1 MKKLQYIVGFIILLL
16 FFYFT
21 DSLMA
26 QTKYKVEYDIEQSNP
41 IDWEDGDSS
50 EVIISLGSTATTEI
64 YRVKVSGGDYSR
76 LVYDDVV
83 TLLNHDPENP
93 ETEISFYKLSSCPTA
108 DSYFPV
114 EVTGSF
120 THCRDHLTF
129 GIPGQ
134 GTYSQLPESGFI
146 VYYDCVVFLDHY
158 SRIVQLSESL
168 IVPDNYEINDCDPFT
183 IKVAECED
191 IQLTYALEY
200 SYTDSMGNIINGELS
215 AYSLKSASLTFN
227 LTDIPGIDPSMDTPI
242 VKTRARYVAD
252 VRSSDNSH
260 FSEWVSL
267 DIKACSPELQ
277 NTIKTDATCN
287 GAADGS
293 VTLEF
298 DRNVDSSVGYEMRY
312 FIFQGSP
319 PINATV
325 DQLKT
330 DPPVFPN
337 QSFKDPLGITLMPLN
352 DGSGYYTG
360 TFEGLEGSSTIDN
373 GNTVLNYAEYY
384 IIYQEVRYDFPNQG
398 DVDVKSGGIT
408 PKFTIESPS
417 PIIPFGS
424 IIAPQFCGDTAEISF
439 AATGGDNLDSSGI
452 YKFQYRLNGGEWLS
466 NELNPQPI
474 ELGAIAQN
482 VEVKAFY
489 SVENCESD
497 PVPLNGQIPAT
508 PPSLSF
514 ENPNPGIASSNNSND
529 GVISINYD
537 GGTPNYTFELA
548 KENET
553 TLEFET
559 ITNPKL
565 IHNSLNQT
573 VEFQELGIGT
583 YKITITDSNGCN
595 LTSENI
601 LVTTIPPP
609 QIVDQQVN
617 QILCPNGNDGSITLT
632 ISGGVLNYNYQWTIN
647 GAMSPIQTTG
657 NQTIS
662 LNNLSEPGE
671 YILKVASAGFTEFD
685 DPSGYES
692 TTITLNTPE
701 EVIINSATP
710 NNISCLGAQDGSI
723 SVMASGGS
731 SYEYKLDFFDT
742 WTPLN
747 NGTIPIT
754 SGGFYDIYLRNQNN
768 CEADPVIGVLV
779 SEPDEI
785 TVSSTSEN
793 TTTNGGNQGG
803 IMLNIAGGTPFSP
816 TAEAYAI
823 SWAKDGQPFTPPNGS
838 TSSNL
843 INLEAGEYI
852 AQITDANG
860 CSPLSNLPIV
870 IDQPGP
876 LGISSLT
883 PSSVLCKGEA
893 TGGIT
898 AAVTG
903 VAPFN
908 YIWERQD
915 GQSIISPNTPT
926 IANLTEGIY
935 ILRLTDA
942 SGDPEVTDTV
952 TVTEPLETFDAIVVP
967 TVASCYGG
975 NDGSIQITVLGG
987 TAPYEYAIDDGFGF
1001 QVGDT
1006 FNDLAPRTYVV
1017 IVRDNNLCEFTTIV
1031 EIIEPLQI
1039 SVTESISNVTST
1051 GGSDGSINLEVLG
1064 GTEPYAYSWT
1074 GPGITIP
1081 RTTKDIDVLVT
1092 GNYTVEITSPG
1103 NQGGIDGCYF
1113 AQTFFVPEPGPLSIN
1128 NITTTDVNCFGEA
1141 TGSITTMV
1149 TGEGTIVYE
1158 WTFANG
1164 SPIPIS
1170 NGTDGP
1176 DITGI
1181 DAGSYMLTVTDNNTT
1196 TSSPPIAI
1204 NQPSAP
1210 LNITNI
1216 FTTNVSCF
1224 GGSDGSVQIEAFGG
1238 TGAYTYSLDGINYQ
1252 NSPFFNGLAQGSIAV
1267 YVRDSNNCDFISP
1280 NPVIINEPQE
1290 LSFVIDLQQ
1299 PLSAA
1304 NVSDGA
1310 ISISASGGTGSLG
1323 YSWTGPNGFTS
1334 TNEDIIDLEAGD
1346 YILTITDDNYAL
1358 NNDLGCLL
1366 VSSPITIAEPGTLL
1380 VDLVQTVMLECNGDD
1395 FGEIMATVQGG
1406 VPPYSYEWFQV
1417 TNGNSILEEDTKI
1430 IGNLS
1435 TGEYFVRVTDANS
1448 ISRESLPISITQP
1461 GVLDITVVELTG
1473 GLCNGGAT
1481 GAIEVTVSGG
1491 TGPYSYLWSNGSITQ
1506 NLIDLEPGEYNLEVF
1521 DDNGCFEETTV
1532 TINPAPDPVH
1542 IADATVSNVSQY
1554 MANDG
1559 KITLQIEG
1567 GATPYAMNWIRLSD
1581 NKEMG
1586 NTQEITNLT
1595 AGSYQVYI
1603 SDNNGC
1609 NLTAIYDITQPDIVE
1624 EIITQPS
1631 CYGENN
1637 GSIEIVVNQGN
1648 GTFSYSWNTGASTNN
1663 ITNLAPGNYTV
1674 NINGFGNG
1682 TLTRTYVIE
1691 EPIPLEV
1698 NLGEDRTLCKG
1709 QVLVLNATADNSNAT
1724 YNWTSDNGFSS
1735 SDPSVT
1741 INDSGNYSVVVKNQN
1756 GCMAMDTIFVDVTD
1770 DEINAEFAVS
1780 SQVFVGESLIAVDIS
1795 YPLPETQEWILPEG
1809 ATILKQD
1816 SDEAE
1821 MVFNAPGEYGIGIIT
1836 QIGECFAKQTKKVL
1850 VTENEVLTSGDGQ
1863 ADPRKLIEDFI
1874 IYPNPTDGKFTADIV
1889 LSERGN
1895 ISIKIFNF
1903 ANNALMASKK
1913 DRGASSYLI
1922 PFDISG
1928 LPSGVYAVLLET
1940 AYGNSLRKI
1949 ILK

>member
-1 MKKLQYIVGFIILLL
+1 MRKLFLVISISCTFILSNTLFCQEQEYDVYVNYSFYSFDWNGSTGARTSLTNFRL
-16 FFYFT
+16 FFPDGSQINFNRTFESSFIGPSTVVDGVFSGRTTSTTLTYLNNLYINEYYAT
-21 DSLMA
+21 D
-26 QTKYKVEYDIEQSNP
+26 N
-41 IDWEDGDSS
+41 
-50 EVIISLGSTATTEI
+50 GSVNSIGTSA
-64 YRVKVSGGDYSR
+64 S
-76 LVYDDVV
+76 
-83 TLLNHDPENP
+83 
-93 ETEISFYKLSSCPTA
+93 
-108 DSYFPV
+108 SYFMTDFNPQGWYMSGMV
-114 EVTGSF
+114 SILQEIEIEAPSLDPLCYQDQIRLEATSGHPINYIWEYKGVNDIDFIPFGGSSSYQNVS
-120 THCRDHLTF
+120 L
-129 GIPGQ
+129 
-134 GTYSQLPESGFI
+134 
-146 VYYDCVVFLDHY
+146 LD
-158 SRIVQLSESL
+158 L
-168 IVPDNYEINDCDPFT
+168 
-183 IKVAECED
+183 
-191 IQLTYALEY
+191 
-200 SYTDSMGNIINGELS
+200 YTDYNVLLENLNKTIEFRIHNTANNYYSNIV
-215 AYSLKSASLTFN
+215 TFSWA
-227 LTDIPGIDPSMDTPI
+227 G
-242 VKTRARYVAD
+242 
-252 VRSSDNSH
+252 
-260 FSEWVSL
+260 
-267 DIKACSPELQ
+267 CSPNLIPELTRTT
-277 NTIKTDATCN
+277 NETCHGDN
-287 GAADGS
+287 DGS
-293 VTLEF
+293 VTLTFEDAVAEGF
-298 DRNVDSSVGYEMRY
+298 QMRY
-312 FIFQGSP
+312 FIYQGEPPTSTTEEELKANP
-319 PINATV
+319 PI
-325 DQLKT
+325 
-330 DPPVFPN
+330 FPN
-337 QSFKDPLGITLMPLN
+337 QVFSDPLGITMVPLN

-360 TFEGLEGSSTIDN
+360 NFDGLDGSSAIDN
-373 GNTVLNYAEYY
+373 GNTALNYADYY

-398 DVDVKSGGIT
+398 DVDVKSGQVT

-417 PIIPFGS
+417 PVIPSGS
-424 IIAPQFCGDTAEISF
+424 IIAPQFCGDAAEISF

-452 YKFQYRLNGGEWLS
+452 YTFQYRLNGGEWLT

-474 ELGAIAQN
+474 ELGATAQN

-489 SVENCESD
+489 SEGNCESD
-497 PVPLNGQIPAT
+497 PVPLNGQIPAA

-514 ENPNPGIASSNNSND
+514 ENPNPGIVSSNNSND

-559 ITNPKL
+559 ITNPNL

-583 YKITITDSNGCN
+583 YKITITDSNGCI

-601 LVTTIPPP
+601 EVTTIPPP
-609 QIVDQQVN
+609 QIDDQQVN
-617 QILCPNGNDGSITLT
+617 QIACPNGDDGSISLN

-647 GAMSPIQTTG
+647 GVTSPTQSTG
-657 NQTIS
+657 GQTIS

-671 YILKVASAGFTEFD
+671 YILKVASTGFTEFD
-685 DPSGYES
+685 DPSGYDS

-710 NNISCLGAQDGSI
+710 NNINCLGAADGNI
-723 SVMASGGS
+723 TITASGGT
-731 SYEYKLDFFDT
+731 SYEYKLGFFGT

-754 SGGFYDIYLRNQNN
+754 RGGFYDVYLRNQNN
-768 CEADPVIGVLV
+768 CEADPFIGVLV
-779 SEPDEI
+779 SEPDEL
-785 TVSSTSEN
+785 TVSSSTEN
-793 TTTNGGNQGG
+793 ATTNGGNQGS
-803 IMLNIAGGTPFSP
+803 ITLNIAGGTPFSP
-816 TAEAYAI
+816 PAEAYAI
-823 SWAKDGQPFTPPNGS
+823 SWAKDGQPFTPPTGS
-838 TSSNL
+838 TSFNL
-843 INLEAGEYI
+843 INLEAGEYF

-860 CSPLSNLPIV
+860 CLPIINPPIT
-870 IDQPGP
+870 IDEPGP
-876 LGISSLT
+876 LAITSLT
-883 PSSVLCKGEA
+883 STPVPCMGEA
-893 TGGIT
+893 TGSIT

-915 GQSIISPNTPT
+915 GQPITSPNTPT

-952 TVTEPLETFDAIVVP
+952 TVTEPLETLDAIVVP
-967 TVASCYGG
+967 TAASCFGG
-975 NDGSIQITVLGG
+975 NDGSIQITALGG

-1017 IVRDNNLCEFTTIV
+1017 IVRDNNLCEFTTTV

-1039 SVTESISNVTST
+1039 SVTESILNVTST
-1051 GGSDGSINLEVLG
+1051 GGSDGSINLQVLG

-1074 GPGITIP
+1074 GPGIAIP

-1113 AQTFFVPEPGPLSIN
+1113 AQTFFVPEPGPLYIN
-1128 NITTTDVNCFGEA
+1128 NITTTDVNCFGET

-1158 WTFANG
+1158 WTFADG
-1164 SPIPIS
+1164 SPILVS

-1204 NQPSAP
+1204 NQPNAP

-1216 FTTNVSCF
+1216 FTTDVSCF
-1224 GGSDGSVQIEAFGG
+1224 GGSDGSVQIEVFGG
-1238 TGAYTYSLDGINYQ
+1238 TEAYTYSLDGINYQ
-1252 NSPFFNGLAQGSIAV
+1252 NSPFFNGLAQGSITV

-1280 NPVIINEPQE
+1280 DPVIINEPQE

-1310 ISISASGGTGSLG
+1310 ISISASGGTGNLS
-1323 YSWTGPNGFTS
+1323 YSWTGPDGFTS
-1334 TNEDIIDLEAGD
+1334 TNEDIIDLAAGD
-1346 YILTITDDNYAL
+1346 YILTITDDNYTL

-1366 VSSPITIAEPGTLL
+1366 ISSPITIAEPGILL
-1380 VDLVQTVMLECNGDD
+1380 VDLFQTVMLECNGDD
-1395 FGEIMATVQGG
+1395 FGEITATVQGG
-1406 VPPYSYEWFQV
+1406 VPPYTYEWFQV
-1417 TNGNSILEEDTKI
+1417 TNGNSILEEDTEI

-1448 ISRESLPISITQP
+1448 ISTESLPISITQP
-1461 GVLDITVVELTG
+1461 RVLDIKVVELTG
-1473 GLCNGGAT
+1473 VLCNGGAT
-1481 GAIEVTVSGG
+1481 GAIEVSVSGG
-1491 TGPYSYLWSNGSITQ
+1491 TGPYSYLWNNGSNTQ
-1506 NLIDLEPGEYNLEVF
+1506 NLIDLEPGEYTLEVF

-1532 TINPAPDPVH
+1532 TINPAPDPVR
-1542 IADATVSNVSQY
+1542 IVDATASNVSQY

-1559 KITLQIEG
+1559 KISLQIEG
-1567 GATPYAMNWIRLSD
+1567 GATPYAINCIRLSD
-1581 NKEMG
+1581 NMEMG

-1609 NLTAIYDITQPDIVE
+1609 SLTGIYEISQPDIVE

-1631 CYGENN
+1631 CSGENN
-1637 GSIEIVVNQGN
+1637 GSIEIVVNQDN
-1648 GTFSYSWNTGASTNN
+1648 GTFTYSWNTGASTNK
-1663 ITNLAPGNYTV
+1663 ITNLAPGNYSV

-1709 QVLVLNATADNSNAT
+1709 QVLVLNATADNSNAI

-1735 SDPSVT
+1735 SEPSVT
-1741 INDSGNYSVVVKNQN
+1741 INESGNYSVVVTNQN
-1756 GCMAMDTIFVDVTD
+1756 GCMATGTIFVDVAD

-1780 SQVFVGESLIAVDIS
+1780 SQVYVGESLIAVDIS
-1795 YPLPETQEWILPEG
+1795 YPLPETQEWILPDSG
-1809 ATILKQD
+1809 TVIKQD

-1821 MVFNAPGEYGIGIIT
+1821 IVFNQAGEYEIGIIT
-1836 QIGECFAKQTKKVL
+1836 KIGECSAQQTKKVL
-1850 VTENEVLTSGDGQ
+1850 VVENESFTAVEGEE
-1863 ADPRKLIEDFI
+1863 DPRKLIEDFI
-1874 IYPNPTDGKFTADIV
+1874 IYPNPTSGEFIADIT

-1903 ANNALMASKK
+1903 ANNALMASTKA
-1913 DRGASSYLI
+1913 RGERSYNI
-1922 PFDISG
+1922 PFNISG

-1940 AYGNSLRKI
+1940 PYGNSLRKI

>member
-1 MKKLQYIVGFIILLL
+1 MKSILLLVFILLSLNLMGQSYQVIIDGRLPPGNQNGEINYGDGTFSARGGSVDFSINNFSQENVQFREVLQNQTLSLLSLRIEYYPTCANETFGKGEAYNVSELIPSPNQNRMGISQCDAYISVDAIPENMSITASTTSVCEGGTIDLLNSDDYPIEARTWRYHVPAYQGNPGLSGYIPDDFLSNDKKLASFTMQDLLKGETRNYIGSTVEFYMGYGAYRFSEIIQIEIDYCTPLARAFPLNAACFGGTGSVDIQFERGLRESENEYILIELNNVSDGFNIPLPDEEINSLDNNNGYSIPESLIPGSYEIQFQSWIDPDGLGGDDPYPNGLGFPVLFEILAPTPVIIDNVVTVQNPSCPGEFGERTIEVSGGQEFQTGIYQYTKDAGASWQTSTSPNSITYTDLEQSGNYTFGVKLVFTDGSGECISESSIDQLVPDISTPLMLTPNTGIVNQPSSPTSSDGIIFAEVTGGNQNFNFELFSASDPVNPISTITQPARIHQFTNLGIGIYFLKIKDNNGCEVENESTPFELVATPSPNIDSREITEISCLGDNNGFIII
-16 FFYFT
+16 
-21 DSLMA
+21 
-26 QTKYKVEYDIEQSNP
+26 DIS
-41 IDWEDGDSS
+41 DG
-50 EVIISLGSTATTEI
+50 VAP
-64 YRVKVSGGDYSR
+64 Y
-76 LVYDDVV
+76 
-83 TLLNHDPENP
+83 
-93 ETEISFYKLSSCPTA
+93 
-108 DSYFPV
+108 
-114 EVTGSF
+114 
-120 THCRDHLTF
+120 
-129 GIPGQ
+129 
-134 GTYSQLPESGFI
+134 
-146 VYYDCVVFLDHY
+146 
-158 SRIVQLSESL
+158 
-168 IVPDNYEINDCDPFT
+168 NYE
-183 IKVAECED
+183 
-191 IQLTYALEY
+191 
-200 SYTDSMGNIINGELS
+200 
-215 AYSLKSASLTFN
+215 
-227 LTDIPGIDPSMDTPI
+227 
-242 VKTRARYVAD
+242 
-252 VRSSDNSH
+252 
-260 FSEWVSL
+260 
-267 DIKACSPELQ
+267 
-277 NTIKTDATCN
+277 
-287 GAADGS
+287 
-293 VTLEF
+293 
-298 DRNVDSSVGYEMRY
+298 
-312 FIFQGSP
+312 
-319 PINATV
+319 
-325 DQLKT
+325 
-330 DPPVFPN
+330 
-337 QSFKDPLGITLMPLN
+337 
-352 DGSGYYTG
+352 
-360 TFEGLEGSSTIDN
+360 
-373 GNTVLNYAEYY
+373 
-384 IIYQEVRYDFPNQG
+384 
-398 DVDVKSGGIT
+398 
-408 PKFTIESPS
+408 
-417 PIIPFGS
+417 
-424 IIAPQFCGDTAEISF
+424 
-439 AATGGDNLDSSGI
+439 
-452 YKFQYRLNGGEWLS
+452 
-466 NELNPQPI
+466 
-474 ELGAIAQN
+474 
-482 VEVKAFY
+482 
-489 SVENCESD
+489 
-497 PVPLNGQIPAT
+497 
-508 PPSLSF
+508 
-514 ENPNPGIASSNNSND
+514 
-529 GVISINYD
+529 
-537 GGTPNYTFELA
+537 
-548 KENET
+548 
-553 TLEFET
+553 
-559 ITNPKL
+559 
-565 IHNSLNQT
+565 
-573 VEFQELGIGT
+573 
-583 YKITITDSNGCN
+583 
-595 LTSENI
+595 
-601 LVTTIPPP
+601 
-609 QIVDQQVN
+609 
-617 QILCPNGNDGSITLT
+617 
-632 ISGGVLNYNYQWTIN
+632 WTIN
-647 GAMSPIQTTG
+647 GVMSPIQTTG

-671 YILKVASAGFTEFD
+671 YILKVASTGFTEFD
-685 DPSGYES
+685 DPSGYVS
-692 TTITLNTPE
+692 TTITMNPPE
-701 EVIINSATP
+701 EVIIASATP
-710 NNISCLGAQDGSI
+710 NNISCFGTQDGGI
-723 SVMASGGS
+723 AVTPSGGI
-731 SYEYKLDFFDT
+731 SYEYKLGFFGT
-742 WTPLN
+742 WTPLD

-754 SGGFYDIYLRNQNN
+754 RGGFYDLYLRNQNN

-779 SEPDEI
+779 SEPDEL

-793 TTTNGGNQGG
+793 ATTNGGNQGG
-803 IMLNIAGGTPFSP
+803 ITLNIAGGTPFSP
-816 TAEAYAI
+816 LGEAYAI
-823 SWAKDGQPFTPPNGS
+823 SWAKDGQPFTPPTGS

-860 CSPLSNLPIV
+860 CSPIINPAIT
-870 IDQPGP
+870 IDEPGP
-876 LGISSLT
+876 LGITGLT
-883 PSSVLCKGEA
+883 STPVLCMGEA
-893 TGGIT
+893 TGSIT

-915 GQSIISPNTPT
+915 GQPIISPNTPT

-952 TVTEPLETFDAIVVP
+952 TVTEPLETLDAIVVP
-967 TVASCYGG
+967 TAASCYGG
-975 NDGSIQITVLGG
+975 NDGSIQITALGG

-1006 FNDLAPRTYVV
+1006 FNDLTPRTYVV
-1017 IVRDNNLCEFTTIV
+1017 IVRDNNLCEFTTTV

-1051 GGSDGSINLEVLG
+1051 GGSDGSITLEVSG
-1064 GTEPYAYSWT
+1064 GTEPYTYSWT
-1074 GPGITIP
+1074 GSGITIP

-1092 GNYTVEITSPG
+1092 GNYTVEITSLG

-1141 TGSITTMV
+1141 TGSIITMV

-1158 WTFANG
+1158 WTFADG

-1181 DAGSYMLTVTDNNTT
+1181 DAGSYILTVTDNNTT

-1210 LNITNI
+1210 LNIINI
-1216 FTTNVSCF
+1216 FTTAVSCF

-1252 NSPFFNGLAQGSIAV
+1252 NSPLFNGLAQGSIVV

-1280 NPVIINEPQE
+1280 DSVNINEPQE

-1323 YSWTGPNGFTS
+1323 YSWTGPDGFTS
-1334 TNEDIIDLEAGD
+1334 TNEDIIDLAAGD

-1417 TNGNSILEEDTKI
+1417 TNGNSILEEDTEI

-1448 ISRESLPISITQP
+1448 ISTESLPISITQP

-1473 GLCNGGAT
+1473 VLCNGGAT
-1481 GAIEVTVSGG
+1481 GAIEVSVSGG
-1491 TGPYSYLWSNGSITQ
+1491 TGPYNFFWSNGSNTQ
-1506 NLIDLEPGEYNLEVF
+1506 NLIDLEPGEYSLEVF

-1532 TINPAPDPVH
+1532 TINPAPDPVR
-1542 IADATVSNVSQY
+1542 IVDATASNVSQY

-1559 KITLQIEG
+1559 KISLQIEG

-1603 SDNNGC
+1603 SDNIGC
-1609 NLTAIYDITQPDIVE
+1609 RLTAIYDISQPDIVE

-1637 GSIEIVVNQGN
+1637 GGIEIVVNQGN

-1698 NLGEDRTLCKG
+1698 NLGDDRTLCKG

-1741 INDSGNYSVVVKNQN
+1741 INESGNYSVVVTNQN
-1756 GCMAMDTIFVDVTD
+1756 GCLAMDAIFVDVTD

-1795 YPLPETQEWILPEG
+1795 YPLPETQQWILPDG
-1809 ATILKQD
+1809 GTVIKQD

-1821 MVFNAPGEYGIGIIT
+1821 LVFNQAGEYVIGIIT
-1836 QIGECFAKQTKKVL
+1836 KIGECWAQQTKKVL
-1850 VTENEVLTSGDGQ
+1850 VVENETFTSGEGEE
-1863 ADPRKLIEDFI
+1863 DPRKLIEDFI
-1874 IYPNPTDGKFTADIV
+1874 IYPNPTSGEFVADIT

-1903 ANNALMASKK
+1903 ANNALMASEKA
-1913 DRGASSYLI
+1913 RGERSYNI

-1940 AYGNSLRKI
+1940 PYGNSLRKV
-1949 ILK
+1949 ILN

>member
-1 MKKLQYIVGFIILLL
+1 MRKLILVLITTGTFSLLPRILIGQEFDIYLNYSFIGSGSYPRTAQVNIFSNSAIGSPIL
-16 FFYFT
+16 FNNDYPDPGFT
-21 DSLMA
+21 DSFNV
-26 QTKYKVEYDIEQSNP
+26 QGISGIRT
-41 IDWEDGDSS
+41 SS
-50 EVIISLGSTATTEI
+50 PSVIITGVMDVTILGSST
-64 YRVKVSGGDYSR
+64 GDYKSVP
-76 LVYDDVV
+76 LTN
-83 TLLNHDPENP
+83 TLKTN
-93 ETEISFYKLSSCPTA
+93 SFLLTA
-108 DSYFPV
+108 DYTTFNAN
-114 EVTGSF
+114 
-120 THCRDHLTF
+120 LTISNKMEF
-129 GIPGQ
+129 SI
-134 GTYSQLPESGFI
+134 S
-146 VYYDCVVFLDHY
+146 
-158 SRIVQLSESL
+158 
-168 IVPDNYEINDCDPFT
+168 
-183 IKVAECED
+183 
-191 IQLTYALEY
+191 
-200 SYTDSMGNIINGELS
+200 
-215 AYSLKSASLTFN
+215 SASLCYKDKINITANHGHPLESYFWEYSV
-227 LTDIPGIDPSMDTPI
+227 PSMGVDWTAMPNI
-242 VKTRARYVAD
+242 FQR
-252 VRSSDNSH
+252 RSELN
-260 FSEWVSL
+260 VSL
-267 DIKACSPELQ
+267 IDIIGTDNKDFIEEVIYFRLSNTINNYSLPSLSYSFTDCSTKLIPELTRTT
-277 NTIKTDATCN
+277 NETCHGDN
-287 GAADGS
+287 DGS
-293 VTLEF
+293 VTLTFEDDVAEGF
-298 DRNVDSSVGYEMRY
+298 QMRY
-312 FIFQGSP
+312 FLYEGSHP
-319 PINATV
+319 GNPSETE
-325 DQLKT
+325 LKAN
-330 DPPVFPN
+330 DPTFPGTTK
-337 QSFKDPLGITLMPLN
+337 QTISDPLLTLTPN
-352 DGSGYYTG
+352 VNGYSGTV
-360 TFEGLEGSSTIDN
+360 TDLSGSSIAAN
-373 GNTVLNYAEYY
+373 GSTLNYADYF
-384 IIYQEVRYDFPNQG
+384 IVYQEVDYSINP
-398 DVDVKSGGIT
+398 VEVKSGGIT
-408 PKFTIESPS
+408 PTTFRISRPSEISISIPSENIIQPNCFGDKGSVTINGFGGGFAPNENTSLEYGIQGDDESWNSNPTFSYLEPGKYIFLARSPTKCTSLPSEEIIISAPPILTFTKPS
-417 PIIPFGS
+417 PGI
-424 IIAPQFCGDTAEISF
+424 T
-439 AATGGDNLDSSGI
+439 SS
-452 YKFQYRLNGGEWLS
+452 
-466 NELNPQPI
+466 
-474 ELGAIAQN
+474 
-482 VEVKAFY
+482 
-489 SVENCESD
+489 
-497 PVPLNGQIPAT
+497 
-508 PPSLSF
+508 
-514 ENPNPGIASSNNSND
+514 SSTMN
-529 GVISINYD
+529 GVIGINYD
-537 GGTPNYTFELA
+537 GGTPNYTFELT

-583 YKITITDSNGCN
+583 YKITIIDSNGCN

-609 QIVDQQVN
+609 QIVNQQVN
-617 QILCPNGNDGSITLT
+617 QILCPNGNNGSITLT

-647 GAMSPIQTTG
+647 GVLSPIQTTG

-671 YILKVASAGFTEFD
+671 YILKVASTGFTEFD
-685 DPSGYES
+685 DPSGYVS
-692 TTITLNTPE
+692 TTITMNPPE
-701 EVIINSATP
+701 EVIIASATP
-710 NNISCLGAQDGSI
+710 NNISCFGTQDGGI
-723 SVMASGGS
+723 AVTTSGGT
-731 SYEYKLDFFDT
+731 SYEYKLGFFGT
-742 WTPLN
+742 WTPLD

-754 SGGFYDIYLRNQNN
+754 RGGFYDLYLRNQNN

-779 SEPDEI
+779 SEPDEL

-793 TTTNGGNQGG
+793 ATTNGGNQGG
-803 IMLNIAGGTPFSP
+803 ITLNIAGGTPYSP
-816 TAEAYAI
+816 PAEAYAI
-823 SWAKDGQPFTPPNGS
+823 SWAKDGQPFTPPTGS

-852 AQITDANG
+852 AQIIDTNG
-860 CSPLSNLPIV
+860 CSPIINSPIT
-870 IDQPGP
+870 IDEPGP
-876 LGISSLT
+876 LGITSLT
-883 PSSVLCKGEA
+883 STPVLCMGEA
-893 TGGIT
+893 TGSIT

-908 YIWERQD
+908 YVWERQD
-915 GQSIISPNTPT
+915 GQPIISPNTPT

-952 TVTEPLETFDAIVVP
+952 TVTEPLETLEAIVVP
-967 TVASCYGG
+967 TAASCYGG
-975 NDGSIQITVLGG
+975 NDGSIQINALGG

-1001 QVGDT
+1001 QVSDT
-1006 FNDLAPRTYVV
+1006 FNDLASRTYVV
-1017 IVRDNNLCEFTTIV
+1017 IVRDNNLCEFTTTV

-1051 GGSDGSINLEVLG
+1051 GGSDGSITLEVSG
-1064 GTEPYAYSWT
+1064 GTEPYTYSWT

-1092 GNYTVEITSPG
+1092 GNYTVEITSLG

-1141 TGSITTMV
+1141 TGSIITMV

-1158 WTFANG
+1158 WTFADG

-1181 DAGSYMLTVTDNNTT
+1181 DAGSYMLTVTDDNTT

-1216 FTTNVSCF
+1216 FTTDVSCF
-1224 GGSDGSVQIEAFGG
+1224 SGSDGSVQIEAFGG

-1252 NSPFFNGLAQGSIAV
+1252 NSPFFNGLAQGSIEV

-1280 NPVIINEPQE
+1280 DSVNINEPQE
-1290 LSFVIDLQQ
+1290 LNFVIDLQQ

-1310 ISISASGGTGSLG
+1310 ISISVSGGTGSLG
-1323 YSWTGPNGFTS
+1323 YSWTGPDGFTS
-1334 TNEDIIDLEAGD
+1334 TNEDIIDLAAGD

-1417 TNGNSILEEDTKI
+1417 TNGNSILEEDTEI

-1448 ISRESLPISITQP
+1448 ISTESLPISITQP

-1473 GLCNGGAT
+1473 VLCNGGAT
-1481 GAIEVTVSGG
+1481 GAIEVSVSGG
-1491 TGPYSYLWSNGSITQ
+1491 TGPYNFLWSNGSNTQ
-1506 NLIDLEPGEYNLEVF
+1506 NLIDLEPGEYSLEVF

-1532 TINPAPDPVH
+1532 TINPAPDPVR
-1542 IADATVSNVSQY
+1542 IVDASASNVSQY

-1559 KITLQIEG
+1559 KISLQIEG
-1567 GATPYAMNWIRLSD
+1567 GTTPYAINWIRLSD
-1581 NKEMG
+1581 NMEMG

-1595 AGSYQVYI
+1595 AGSYEVSI
-1603 SDNNGC
+1603 TDNNGC
-1609 NLTAIYDITQPDIVE
+1609 SLTAIYDISQPDIVE
-1624 EIITQPS
+1624 ENITQTS
-1631 CYGENN
+1631 CYGEND
-1637 GSIEIVVNQGN
+1637 GSIEVVVNQGN
-1648 GTFSYSWNTGASTNN
+1648 GTFTYSWDTGASTNN

-1674 NINGFGNG
+1674 NINGFGNN

-1691 EPIPLEV
+1691 EPIPLV
-1698 NLGEDRTLCKG
+1698 VDLGEDRTLCNG
-1709 QVLVLNATADNSNAT
+1709 QVLVLNATADDSNAT

-1741 INDSGNYSVVVKNQN
+1741 INESGNYSVVVTNQN
-1756 GCMAMDTIFVDVTD
+1756 GCLAMDAIFVDVTD

-1795 YPLPETQEWILPEG
+1795 YPLPETQQWILPDG
-1809 ATILKQD
+1809 GTVIKQD

-1821 MVFNAPGEYGIGIIT
+1821 LVFNQAGEYVIEIIT
-1836 QIGECFAKQTKKVL
+1836 KIGECWAQQTKKVL
-1850 VTENEVLTSGDGQ
+1850 VVENETFNSGEGEE
-1863 ADPRKLIEDFI
+1863 DPRKLIEDFI
-1874 IYPNPTDGKFTADIV
+1874 IYPNPTSGEFVADIT

-1903 ANNALMASKK
+1903 ANNALMASEKA
-1913 DRGASSYLI
+1913 RGERSYNI

-1940 AYGNSLRKI
+1940 PYGNSLRKI